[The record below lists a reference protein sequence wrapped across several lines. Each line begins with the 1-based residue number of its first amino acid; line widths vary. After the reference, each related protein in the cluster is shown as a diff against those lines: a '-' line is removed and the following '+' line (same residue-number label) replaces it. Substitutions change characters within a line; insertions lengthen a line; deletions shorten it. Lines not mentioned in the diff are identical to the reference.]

1 MDIKK
6 KILILSEIIVVIIL
20 VIYITNDTIVTN
32 TKNLMSLIVTEIIY
46 FLYLE
51 LRSNYI
57 K

>member
-20 VIYITNDTIVTN
+20 VIYITNDTVVTN

>member
-6 KILILSEIIVVIIL
+6 RILILSEIIIVIIL
-20 VIYITNDTIVTN
+20 VVYITNDTIVTN